1 MRSQKVHVLTDFI
14 IKDAVLLDGQAKTIK
29 IHTILKVNISI
40 SYERIL
46 EFWLSFSFK
55 HKMTGKFELNT

>member
-1 MRSQKVHVLTDFI
+1 VHVLTDFI

-46 EFWLSFSFK
+46 EF
-55 HKMTGKFELNT
+55 